1 MENFIFCVVNTF
13 EDFLTITFHG
23 DVCHQPGDFQ
33 SRGIIDEEK
42 RIYIYI
48 TFPKSLNLKLSNV
61 YKDKLGEMHED

>member
-33 SRGIIDEEK
+33 SRGIIDEER
-42 RIYIYI
+42 RIYIYNI
-48 TFPKSLNLKLSNV
+48 SKESKSQTKQCL
-61 YKDKLGEMHED
+61 